1 VATTPRNGGG
11 RQAPADEAICQVMLL
26 YNGSLVIG
34 ADTDPR
40 QLPQNSLVINGNV
53 RIEGCLRIGDA
64 TYGTCLPAAATER

>member
-1 VATTPRNGGG
+1 LSAAMGVATTPRNGGG

-40 QLPQNSLVINGNV
+40 QLPQNSTRHQRQRTNRGVPPD
-53 RIEGCLRIGDA
+53 R
-64 TYGTCLPAAATER
+64 